1 MAVQPSFGRFFS
13 QVNAA
18 WVHGYEAVKGRAW
31 TKPPLANVVVVSV
44 TGGAHD
50 YQVRSRMASLDGIV
64 PSTNGMTIGSAG
76 MVNVFMSMEHQ
87 AILWCNEFVVKTAHT
102 LLQLI
107 DKDTGQPYPSPH
119 TRLGVFV
126 SNMRSALPQAF
137 DLLPNSGN
145 SPLSLPLP
153 SSDGIST
160 REGVCLCLAV
170 L

>member
-1 MAVQPSFGRFFS
+1 
-13 QVNAA
+13 
-18 WVHGYEAVKGRAW
+18 
-31 TKPPLANVVVVSV
+31 L
-44 TGGAHD
+44 
-50 YQVRSRMASLDGIV
+50 QVRSRMASLDGIV